1 MYEVMIVDNDST
13 SLAIG
18 KAILESEYK
27 ILLMKSGI
35 QALGYLKSFPKPD
48 IILLDMMMPGTSG
61 IDTLKALRQDPNL
74 CDIPVLFMTN
84 MEDFNNEVEAFSL
97 GAVDLLQKPLNP
109 ELIRAKMKRLCSMLT
124 LQKENAFLR
133 ERLESIKKQIHILHE
148 LSDSSI
154 DSEILSRLVND

>member
-1 MYEVMIVDNDST
+1 MIVDDDST

-48 IILLDMMMPGTSG
+48 VILLDMIMPGTSG
-61 IDTLKALRQDPNL
+61 VDMLKVLRQDPNFS
-74 CDIPVLFMTN
+74 DIPVLFMTN
-84 MEDFNNEVEAFSL
+84 MDDFNNEVEAFSL
-97 GAVDLLQKPLNP
+97 GAVDILQKPLNP
-109 ELIRAKMKRLCSMLT
+109 ELIRAKMKRLCNTLT

-148 LSDSSI
+148 LSDFGI
-154 DSEILSRLVND
+154 DSEVLSRSIND